1 MSKQVLLNQ
10 AALEFRGEF
19 GLPDNM
25 TSDLE
30 KRLQR
35 ADWNELLK
43 PVLRGIP
50 AKVQVVDTT
59 GPERTAG
66 SKSKPRK
73 SGRKGTFCV
82 EITRIGF
89 GSHTFEI
96 PNVTPE
102 EAERIALTQAGNHEF
117 SEKHSE
123 YEVQSVYR
131 KPS

>member
-10 AALEFRGEF
+10 AALEFRGGF
-19 GLPDNM
+19 GLPNNITDE
-25 TSDLE
+25 LE

-35 ADWNELLK
+35 ADWNELLE
-43 PVLRGIP
+43 PILRGISV
-50 AKVQVVDTT
+50 KIHVVDTT

-66 SKSKPRK
+66 RKAKPRK
-73 SGRKGTFCV
+73 SRRKGTFCV

-96 PNVTPE
+96 PNATAE
-102 EAERIALTQAGNHEF
+102 EAERIALSQAANHEF

-131 KPS
+131 KR

>member
-10 AALEFRGEF
+10 AVLEFRGEF
-19 GLPDNM
+19 GLPDNI
-25 TSDLE
+25 TSNLE

-50 AKVQVVDTT
+50 AKIDVVDTT
-59 GPERTAG
+59 GPERTAR
-66 SKSKPRK
+66 KQSKPRT
-73 SGRKGTFCV
+73 SRRKGTFCV
-82 EITRIGF
+82 EVTRIGL
-89 GSHTFEI
+89 GSHKFEI
-96 PNVTPE
+96 PNVTAK
-102 EAERIALTQAGNHEF
+102 EAQQMALEQAGNQEF

-131 KPS
+131 KL

>member
-10 AALEFRGEF
+10 AVLEFRGEF
-19 GLPDNM
+19 GLPDNI
-25 TSDLE
+25 TSELE
-30 KRLQR
+30 KMLQR
-35 ADWNELLK
+35 ANWNELLK

-50 AKVQVVDTT
+50 AKIDVVDTT
-59 GPERTAG
+59 GPERTG
-66 SKSKPRK
+66 RKKSKPRK
-73 SGRKGTFCV
+73 TRQKGTFCV

-96 PNVTPE
+96 PNVTAK
-102 EAERIALTQAGNHEF
+102 EAQQMALEQAGNHEF

-131 KPS
+131 KL

>member
-19 GLPDNM
+19 GLPDNI
-25 TSDLE
+25 TSAIE

-50 AKVQVVDTT
+50 AKIDVVDTT
-59 GPERTAG
+59 GPKRTLRK
-66 SKSKPRK
+66 KSKPQR

-82 EITRIGF
+82 EITRVGY
-89 GSHTFEI
+89 GTHTFEI
-96 PNVTPE
+96 PSVTAK
-102 EAERIALTQAGNHEF
+102 EAQQMALEQAGNHEF

-123 YEVQSVYR
+123 HEVQSVYR
-131 KPS
+131 KL

>member
-19 GLPDNM
+19 GLPDNI

-50 AKVQVVDTT
+50 AKIDVVDTT
-59 GPERTAG
+59 GPERTAR
-66 SKSKPRK
+66 KQSKPRT
-73 SGRKGTFCV
+73 SRRKGTFCV
-82 EITRIGF
+82 EVTRIGF

-96 PNVTPE
+96 QNVTAK
-102 EAERIALTQAGNHEF
+102 EAQQMALEQAGNREF

-131 KPS
+131 KL

>member
-1 MSKQVLLNQ
+1 MSKQVILNQ

-19 GLPDNM
+19 GLPDNI
-25 TSDLE
+25 TSAIE

-35 ADWNELLK
+35 TDWNELLR

-50 AKVQVVDTT
+50 ARIYVVDTT
-59 GPERTAG
+59 GPKRT
-66 SKSKPRK
+66 SRKKSKPQKRH
-73 SGRKGTFCV
+73 RKGTFCV
-82 EITRIGF
+82 EITRFGF
-89 GSHTFEI
+89 GSRTFEI

-102 EAERIALTQAGNHEF
+102 EAERIALSQAGNHEF

>member
-1 MSKQVLLNQ
+1 MRKQVLLNQ

-19 GLPDNM
+19 GLPDNI
-25 TSDLE
+25 TGELE

-35 ADWNELLK
+35 ADWNELLE
-43 PVLRGIP
+43 PILRGIP
-50 AKVQVVDTT
+50 AKIHVVDTT
-59 GPERTAG
+59 GPERTAA
-66 SKSKPRK
+66 KESKPRK
-73 SGRKGTFCV
+73 SRQRGTFCV

-96 PNVTPE
+96 PNVT
-102 EAERIALTQAGNHEF
+102 ADQAQGIALSKAGDHEF

>member
-1 MSKQVLLNQ
+1 MSKQVILNQ

-19 GLPDNM
+19 GLPDNI
-25 TSDLE
+25 TSAIE

-35 ADWNELLK
+35 TDWNELLR

-50 AKVQVVDTT
+50 ARICVVDTT
-59 GPERTAG
+59 GPERTG
-66 SKSKPRK
+66 RKKSKPLR

-82 EITRIGF
+82 EITRVGY
-89 GSHTFEI
+89 GNHTFEI
-96 PNVTPE
+96 PNVTAE
-102 EAERIALTQAGNHEF
+102 EAQQMALEQAGDHEF

-131 KPS
+131 KL

>member
-19 GLPDNM
+19 GLPDKI
-25 TSDLE
+25 TGELE

-50 AKVQVVDTT
+50 AKIHVVDTT
-59 GPERTAG
+59 GPERTAAK
-66 SKSKPRK
+66 KSKPRK
-73 SGRKGTFCV
+73 SRRKGKFWV
-82 EITRIGF
+82 EVTRIAF

-96 PNVTPE
+96 PNVTVE
-102 EAERIALTQAGNHEF
+102 EAKRIALTQAGNHEF

-123 YEVQSVYR
+123 CEVQSVYR